1 MPDVRMVR
9 LLSTRDAF
17 EAKLIAARLGADGV
31 LCQLRGGVDG
41 MYPVGVVHVYVEED
55 AVELARALVAE
66 EAAEGDSDGD
76 GDGDGDGDEL
86 DADRPARP
94 QLALWLVVL
103 GIVAMIAWS
112 VARVVMT

>member
-1 MPDVRMVR
+1 MPDVHMVR
-9 LLSTRDAF
+9 LLSTRDSF
-17 EAKLIAARLGADGV
+17 EAKLIAARLGSDGV

-66 EAAEGDSDGD
+66 EAAEGG
-76 GDGDGDGDEL
+76 L
-86 DADRPARP
+86 DAGADADEPGADRTGRP

-103 GIVAMIAWS
+103 GIVAMVAWS

>member
-1 MPDVRMVR
+1 MPDVQMVR
-9 LLSTRDAF
+9 LLSTRDSF
-17 EAKLIAARLGADGV
+17 EAKLIAARLGSDGV

-66 EAAEGDSDGD
+66 EAAEAGGF
-76 GDGDGDGDEL
+76 EA
-86 DADRPARP
+86 DADGEGDDAGADGRGRAPLAR
-94 QLALWLVVL
+94 WLVVVGL
-103 GIVAMIAWS
+103 LAMVAWS